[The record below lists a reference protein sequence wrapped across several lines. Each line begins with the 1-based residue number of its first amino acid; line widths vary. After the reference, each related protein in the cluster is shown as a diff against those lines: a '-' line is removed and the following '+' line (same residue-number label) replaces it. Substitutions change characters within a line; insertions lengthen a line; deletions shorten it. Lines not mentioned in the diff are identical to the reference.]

1 MRKITR
7 PECPNSEALK
17 SNYKHP
23 ENKKSLEDASHGKC
37 MYCEAK
43 VTHVYFGDVE
53 HIKPKAAH
61 KYPELKFDWSN
72 LGFCCAR
79 CNNSKSDDYEDD
91 CPIINPYDED
101 PDENLIAF
109 GSLLYP
115 KKGSERGDLTIRT
128 VDLNRVDLVEK
139 RALRLME
146 VQDSINSCF
155 RTSNE
160 ALRKILL
167 RSLSNEGDSSREF
180 SFFAAALITAN
191 V

>member
-7 PECPNSEALK
+7 PECPNAEALK
-17 SNYKHP
+17 TNYKHP

-37 MYCEAK
+37 MYCESK

-53 HIKPKAAH
+53 HIKPKATE

-79 CNNSKSDDYEDD
+79 CNNAKNDDYEDD

-101 PDENLIAF
+101 PNENLIAF

-139 RALRLME
+139 RALRLDE
-146 VQDSINSCF
+146 VQSAINACF

-160 ALRKILL
+160 TLRAMLL

-180 SFFAAALITAN
+180 SFFSNAFIAAN